1 KMYDA
6 RNDSILD
13 VLFYSLKTQE
23 INHV

>member
-1 KMYDA
+1 MYDA

-13 VLFYSLKTQE
+13 VLFYSLKKQE